1 MHFRSTFS
9 VGQSTR
15 DGASNT
21 ILARCQ
27 IFSMANLMGLFSLW
41 SRLGTRGR
49 SVVKIFLPGLVAG
62 ESAVIVHCAGNIA
75 IHASCWECCV
85 KCRTIVII
93 RFRECRE
100 CNEGP
105 REEEKAQGGIGRQ
118 WGNCEINMLCIT
130 IPLLHPF

>member
-1 MHFRSTFS
+1 MTK
-9 VGQSTR
+9 V
-15 DGASNT
+15 ASPLLY
-21 ILARCQ
+21 ISQ
-27 IFSMANLMGLFSLW
+27 LW
-41 SRLGTRGR
+41 NIGDSEC
-49 SVVKIFLPGLVAG
+49 VVEEVALVIRR
-62 ESAVIVHCAGNIA
+62 IVEKCNIA

-130 IPLLHPF
+130 IPLLHQLR